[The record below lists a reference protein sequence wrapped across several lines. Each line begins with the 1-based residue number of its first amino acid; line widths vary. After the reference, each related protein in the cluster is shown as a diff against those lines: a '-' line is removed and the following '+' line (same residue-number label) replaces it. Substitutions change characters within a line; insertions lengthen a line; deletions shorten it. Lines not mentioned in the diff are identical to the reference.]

1 MSRGCD
7 VNPAGLRESIF
18 GNRERKELKG
28 VNMRMGKSMRTRL

>member
-1 MSRGCD
+1 M
-7 VNPAGLRESIF
+7 NPAGLRESIF

>member
-7 VNPAGLRESIF
+7 MNPAGLQESIF

-28 VNMRMGKSMRTRL
+28 VNMRMGKPVRTGL